1 MMAGQRSSFIA
12 TLAILLLSFVCSTQA
27 RRIKRV
33 DQELSARNKPM
44 DLSKFQVPLS
54 NGSATLPSPTAGLS
68 LKAITLGRGTQN
80 YTCAA
85 GSTAAPVAIGAK
97 ANLLDVSS
105 LLPLIPSPQKAQ
117 TILNLLPQY
126 LVSFDFSV
134 IQNASIPILGKHIF
148 DATGVPVFNL
158 GAKGV
163 LRAKKVAG
171 IAAPKTASKGANGQG
186 DGAVDWLALTEVA
199 GSVGLKEVYRV
210 ETAGGKAPASCG
222 GGPARNIEVQYASQY
237 WFFG

>member
-1 MMAGQRSSFIA
+1 MAGQRSTFIA

-27 RRIKRV
+27 RRIKRL
-33 DQELSARNKPM
+33 DQQLSARTKPM

-54 NGSATLPSPTAGLS
+54 NGSATLPSPTTGLS

-85 GSTAAPVAIGAK
+85 GSTAPPVAKGAR
-97 ANLLDVSS
+97 AYLLDVSS
-105 LLPLIPSPQKAQ
+105 LLPLISSPNKAQ

-148 DATGVPVFNL
+148 DAAGVPVFDL

-163 LRAKKVAG
+163 LRAKKIAG

-186 DGAVDWLALTEVA
+186 DGAVDWLALTEVE
-199 GSVGLKEVYRV
+199 GSVGLKECYRV
-210 ETAGGKAPASCG
+210 ETAGGKPPASCG
-222 GGPARNIEVQYASQY
+222 GGVARSIEVQYATQY